1 MRIGLGV
8 AKGNKNKTYLGSRP
22 LFFFF
27 FSKESLK

>member
-8 AKGNKNKTYLGSRP
+8 AKGNKNKFCLGPCS

-27 FSKESLK
+27 FPEEGLE